1 MSAGAQEINKSQRA
15 DESRTAARN
24 GCRLGASGGD
34 EEFFHVSCTAVS
46 EEERH
51 VHIKASQLLA
61 AGSLGLEPAV
71 PAKLS
76 NDDDPAGFGS
86 RLGARA
92 ECGKR
97 KRASGQLTIIVRG
110 VARGSPFL
118 HPVRIITTKA
128 ALGCFSNAIRSQ

>member
-1 MSAGAQEINKSQRA
+1 MNLQSTARGDRMPAGRRGTTRVKGA
-15 DESRTAARN
+15 DELRTAARN

-34 EEFFHVSCTAVS
+34 EEIFHGSCTAVS

-51 VHIKASQLLA
+51 VHIQSSTTPNFSL
-61 AGSLGLEPAV
+61 AGSLGLEPAD
-71 PAKLS
+71 ASELS

-97 KRASGQLTIIVRG
+97 KRASGQL
-110 VARGSPFL
+110 
-118 HPVRIITTKA
+118 
-128 ALGCFSNAIRSQ
+128 N